1 MHPER
6 VQQLLLIGTKPPDK
20 VNHPMEEIF
29 LKTAYIED
37 YSFEDEIILFFEP
50 ISEQS
55 VQAARA
61 NHDRIAARVNKDINI
76 KPALWQHY
84 GMGSEDFI
92 ADTNNIRGYLKKT
105 SIPILVISEN
115 WFELNRQLP
124 TTQVVVIPRAGH
136 GPHHQHPQMV
146 TRYIHAFLEHHS

>member
-1 MHPER
+1 M
-6 VQQLLLIGTKPPDK
+6 G
-20 VNHPMEEIF
+20 EIF

-55 VQAARA
+55 VQAAKA
-61 NHDRIAARVNKDINI
+61 SHDRIAARVNKDIKI

-92 ADTNNIRGYLKKT
+92 ADTNNIRGYLKTT
-105 SIPILVISEN
+105 SIPI
-115 WFELNRQLP
+115 W
-124 TTQVVVIPRAGH
+124 
-136 GPHHQHPQMV
+136 
-146 TRYIHAFLEHHS
+146 